1 MPAWWAIWLTLHIEE
16 WWSADVVSFKL
27 ASILTNSWHSF
38 YNQVSYYFPM
48 KTLWR
53 SFFCAMI
60 AAFTLKYMNPF
71 GTGRLVMF
79 YVEYTNPWKLF
90 ELLPFILLGVLGVSL
105 AERKCC
111 VSPWV
116 PEDDVASH
124 PEGVHRFNNAC
135 ICFVFLILYKPLE
148 PWVNFTFLTLSCPLL
163 F

>member
-1 MPAWWAIWLTLHIEE
+1 
-16 WWSADVVSFKL
+16 
-27 ASILTNSWHSF
+27 
-38 YNQVSYYFPM
+38 M

-90 ELLPFILLGVLGVSL
+90 ELLPFILLGVFGVSL

-116 PEDDVASH
+116 SEDDVVSH
-124 PEGVHRFNNAC
+124 TEGVHRFNNAC
-135 ICFVFLILYKPLE
+135 ICFFFFV
-148 PWVNFTFLTLSCPLL
+148 TLQIT
-163 F
+163 